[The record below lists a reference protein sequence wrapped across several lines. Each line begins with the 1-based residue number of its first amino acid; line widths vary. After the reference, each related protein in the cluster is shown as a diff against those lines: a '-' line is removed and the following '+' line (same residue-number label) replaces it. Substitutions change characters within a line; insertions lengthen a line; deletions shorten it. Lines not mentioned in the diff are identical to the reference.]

1 MIPHDP
7 NRPQV
12 DPRKLILRE
21 GPGALWDLLVEF
33 GYDPQSDVFED
44 LLQCLLGND
53 PLLLEGV
60 RGGGKTAL
68 VTTLGRA
75 CNLDQYGVSGR
86 EGITAEELLYQWD
99 KDEQR
104 EWMAEARAAGF
115 DVAQARE
122 RKWTREFLILG
133 EFLAAYEAA
142 AVSAVPPLL
151 FMDEID
157 KVGPKIEDML
167 LQPLANG
174 VMYVP
179 RLKPDGYVGTHD
191 RVRWPIVISA
201 SNNLRHKLSP
211 PFRSRHIHS
220 YIETPDNRKE
230 VSILLQHV
238 PETTPYL
245 LAAVVKWLDAVRSL
259 GGLDDPPAIRESI
272 RLLHALNRDRVALL
286 TEEIALRY
294 QGLVVKS
301 KEDRDY
307 LKENMD
313 YVVRFAN
320 AENEVFDAWVG
331 EAIAERRLALGAAAL
346 VEEEEGVLVV

>member
-7 NRPQV
+7 RRPQI
-12 DPRKLILRE
+12 DPRKLIRSE
-21 GPGALWDLLVEF
+21 GPGALWDLLVRF
-33 GYDPQSDVFED
+33 GYIPQEEVFED
-44 LLQCLLGND
+44 LLQSLLGVE

-68 VTTLGRA
+68 VETLARG

-86 EGITAEELLYQWD
+86 EGITAEELLYRWD

-104 EWMAEARAAGF
+104 EWMAEARARGL
-115 DVAQARE
+115 DVERARE
-122 RKWTREFLILG
+122 QKWTREFLILG
-133 EFLAAYEAA
+133 EFLGAYDAA
-142 AVSAVPPLL
+142 ASAEFPPLL

-157 KVGPKIEDML
+157 KVGVAIEDML
-167 LQPLANG
+167 LQPLAGG
-174 VMYVP
+174 VMYIP
-179 RLKPDGYVGTHD
+179 RLVPDGYVGTYD
-191 RVRWPIVISA
+191 KSRWPIVLCA
-201 SNNLRHKLSP
+201 SNNLRHRLSP

-230 VSILLQHV
+230 VSILLAHV

-245 LAAVVKWLDAVRSL
+245 LKAVVKWLDAVRSL
-259 GGLDDPPAIRESI
+259 GGLYDPPAVRESI
-272 RLLHALNRDRVALL
+272 KLLAALNRDGVTLL
-286 TEEIALRY
+286 TEELAFRY

-307 LKENMD
+307 LRENMD

-320 AENEVFDAWVG
+320 ADNPVFDDWVETAMAG
-331 EAIAERRLALGAAAL
+331 CRTAA
-346 VEEEEGVLVV
+346 EEEDEVLVI